1 MFTQS
6 QSISLH
12 KWQAKRRS
20 DERVDEY
27 QQDIA
32 YFYSSQADVGA
43 WNGWTAFWKVN
54 FLPRDVVNIYIYVK
68 LLYDMELYHVIPPN
82 IWLYSGERS
91 PKATLDRKSSWWR
104 HRLKECKIVF
114 HICHLRFRKPEAG
127 AHQAKAS
134 AASWFGEALAQ
145 GLSGD
150 FCFWR

>member
-43 WNGWTAFWKVN
+43 
-54 FLPRDVVNIYIYVK
+54 
-68 LLYDMELYHVIPPN
+68 
-82 IWLYSGERS
+82 
-91 PKATLDRKSSWWR
+91 
-104 HRLKECKIVF
+104 
-114 HICHLRFRKPEAG
+114 
-127 AHQAKAS
+127 
-134 AASWFGEALAQ
+134 
-145 GLSGD
+145 
-150 FCFWR
+150 